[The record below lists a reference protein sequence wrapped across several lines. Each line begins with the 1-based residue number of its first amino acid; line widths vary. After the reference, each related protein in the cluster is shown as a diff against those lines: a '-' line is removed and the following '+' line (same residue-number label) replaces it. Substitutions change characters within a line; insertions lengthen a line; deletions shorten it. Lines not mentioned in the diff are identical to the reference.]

1 MPTPLAWPQTVD
13 GRHCADTTQQEGGTE
28 MNEEG
33 QIAGIIVPQADGD
46 DVDGIIVPQADGDG
60 LAMAD
65 LDIQPCL

>member
-1 MPTPLAWPQTVD
+1 
-13 GRHCADTTQQEGGTE
+13 